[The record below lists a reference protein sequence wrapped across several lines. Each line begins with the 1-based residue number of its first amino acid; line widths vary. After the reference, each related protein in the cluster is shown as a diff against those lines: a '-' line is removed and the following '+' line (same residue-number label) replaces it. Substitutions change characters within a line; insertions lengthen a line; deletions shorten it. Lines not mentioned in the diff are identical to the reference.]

1 MGQAFFHHIIHHSYS
16 PLIKFLPQSLADL
29 SYDGNAGVEPGA
41 PTAGHADPAQL
52 RTSSYDITASD
63 SNKQLNE
70 KAPPLPIHS
79 IIERPE
85 APPFT
90 KELHASAPLSM
101 RPMNA
106 ESPTK
111 FGQPA
116 AVEEQRIIWL
126 PKDPDNLVH
135 DLEEELDLHKVR
147 YSSSGATM
155 DKKGKVEVD
164 VTSALP
170 EDVQRA
176 PISRPRDREG
186 IKEGV
191 LSLWEL
197 AHDKCCR
204 EV

>member
-1 MGQAFFHHIIHHSYS
+1 M
-16 PLIKFLPQSLADL
+16 
-29 SYDGNAGVEPGA
+29 
-41 PTAGHADPAQL
+41 
-52 RTSSYDITASD
+52 
-63 SNKQLNE
+63 
-70 KAPPLPIHS
+70 KA
-79 IIERPE
+79 EC
-85 APPFT
+85 
-90 KELHASAPLSM
+90 
-101 RPMNA
+101 
-106 ESPTK
+106 PTK

-135 DLEEELDLHKVR
+135 DLEQKLASHNIL

-155 DKKGKVEVD
+155 DDQGKVEVD
-164 VTSALP
+164 VASALP

-186 IKEGV
+186 NKEGI

-197 AHDKCCR
+197 VHDNCCR

>member
-1 MGQAFFHHIIHHSYS
+1 
-16 PLIKFLPQSLADL
+16 
-29 SYDGNAGVEPGA
+29 
-41 PTAGHADPAQL
+41 
-52 RTSSYDITASD
+52 
-63 SNKQLNE
+63 
-70 KAPPLPIHS
+70 
-79 IIERPE
+79 
-85 APPFT
+85 
-90 KELHASAPLSM
+90 M
-101 RPMNA
+101 RPMKA

-135 DLEEELDLHKVR
+135 DLEEELASHKIL

-155 DKKGKVEVD
+155 DDQGKVE

-176 PISRPRDREG
+176 PIYRPRDREG
-186 IKEGV
+186 NKEGI